1 MVKPLQLIVGAAW
14 CAVSSHSFVSQS
26 RSTSRPATARGVGN
40 LLRKKDDNAPAASK
54 VDKRG
59 FPVGDPRAKGGT
71 ENDVGLQVGPLMW
84 RFPTNWPYPEEFYA
98 VLNSESPSAYFDAH
112 PEAEAGPFIPPGPN
126 LDALHAHFER
136 HLPADARILDLGA
149 GVDTPLPP
157 TYVAKE
163 VVGVGASAQAM
174 AKNSKLTGGTN
185 VLDLND
191 PELKLPFEDDSF
203 DAVVCTSAMEFF
215 TEPRRLFKEVYRVLK
230 PKGIV
235 QIAFTGEGAYDFGL
249 KERKASYW
257 QNYTDA
263 QKMYV
268 AGSFFQFSA
277 GGWSQLKGY
286 DLTSDAGTEAKSG
299 FAKLLNGGDDESS
312 EKFGIFVVS
321 SSKAAKPP
329 ADATPLRR
337 IAADLWD
344 EDALL
349 PDERRL
355 CAERLNARYN
365 AAVETEGPDSPEAQA
380 CLTAAPSLG
389 LVYKCLAPMAKVLPI
404 PIRANLA
411 ANLAPA
417 FGLPGADT
425 AALEAALLEGLGLT
439 PPQADFWRPLG
450 ALTSKLIAEDKI
462 WLLLDVVPCFGFP
475 GSERHGKLAELVEVL
490 TAAQATLSA
499 VLDPPDESAAAA
511 LAEDP
516 AAAVPAKKAFPAGD
530 LQLLA
535 VELVV
540 TDFLLADGFS
550 ASEFTTWLSGVPKES
565 LLKVLA
571 DRKAFNPSAKAYNE
585 AKAAATAEADAK
597 ALAEANKA
605 AMEAAAAAKAAEGGE
620 SS

>member
-1 MVKPLQLIVGAAW
+1 MVKPLQLVVGVAW
-14 CAVSSHSFVSQS
+14 CAVSSYSFVTQS
-26 RSTSRPATARGVGN
+26 GSSTRPATARAVGN
-40 LLRKKDDNAPAASK
+40 LLRKNDDKAPAASK

-84 RFPTNWPYPEEFYA
+84 RFPTNWPYPEDFYE
-98 VLNSESPSAYFDAH
+98 VQNSDSPSAYFDAH
-112 PEAEAGPFIPPGPN
+112 PEAEAGPFIPSGPN

-136 HLPADARILDLGA
+136 HLPTDARLLDLGA
-149 GVDTPLPP
+149 GTNTPLPP
-157 TYVAKE
+157 TYEAKE

-174 AKNSKLTGGTN
+174 AMNAKLTGGAN

-191 PELKLPFEDDSF
+191 PGLKLPFENDSF

-235 QIAFTGEGAYDFGL
+235 QVVFTSEGAYDFGL

-286 DLTSDAGTEAKSG
+286 DLTPDAGTEAKSG
-299 FAKLLNGGDDESS
+299 LAKLFNGGDDESS

-365 AAVETEGPDSPEAQA
+365 AAVEEQGPDSPEAQA

-389 LVYKCLAPMAKVLPI
+389 LVYKCLAPMAKILPV

-439 PPQADFWRPLG
+439 PPQSDFWRPLG
-450 ALTSKLIAEDKI
+450 ALTSKLIAEGKI

-475 GSERHGKLAELVEVL
+475 GSERHGKLSELVEVL
-490 TAAQATLSA
+490 TTTQATLSA

-516 AAAVPAKKAFPAGD
+516 AAPVPAKKAFPAGD

-540 TDFLLADGFS
+540 TDFLLADGFT
-550 ASEFTTWLSGVPKES
+550 ASEFNDWLRSVPSES

-571 DRKAFNPSAKAYNE
+571 DRKAFSPSAKAYNE
-585 AKAAATAEADAK
+585 AKAAATAAADSK
-597 ALAEANKA
+597 ALAEANQA
-605 AMEAAAAAKAAEGGE
+605 AMEAAAAAKAAGEGG

>member
-1 MVKPLQLIVGAAW
+1 MVKPLQLVVGVAW
-14 CAVSSHSFVSQS
+14 CAVSSYSFVTQS
-26 RSTSRPATARGVGN
+26 GSSTRPATARAVGN
-40 LLRKKDDNAPAASK
+40 LLRKNDDKAPAASK

-84 RFPTNWPYPEEFYA
+84 RFPTNWPYPEDFYE
-98 VLNSESPSAYFDAH
+98 VQNSDSPSAYFDAH
-112 PEAEAGPFIPPGPN
+112 PEAEDGPFIPSGPN

-136 HLPADARILDLGA
+136 HLPTDARVLDLGA
-149 GVDTPLPP
+149 GTNTPLPP
-157 TYVAKE
+157 TYEAKE

-174 AKNSKLTGGTN
+174 AMNAKLTGGAN

-191 PELKLPFEDDSF
+191 PGLKLPFENDSF

-235 QIAFTGEGAYDFGL
+235 QVVFTSEGAYDFGL

-286 DLTSDAGTEAKSG
+286 DLTPDAGTEAKSG
-299 FAKLLNGGDDESS
+299 LAKLFNGGDDESS

-365 AAVETEGPDSPEAQA
+365 AAVEEQGPDSPEAQA

-389 LVYKCLAPMAKVLPI
+389 LVYKCLAPMAKILPV

-475 GSERHGKLAELVEVL
+475 GSERHGKLSELVEVL
-490 TAAQATLSA
+490 TTTQATLSA

-516 AAAVPAKKAFPAGD
+516 AAPVPAKKAFPAGD

-540 TDFLLADGFS
+540 TDFLLADGFT
-550 ASEFTTWLSGVPKES
+550 ASEFNDWLRSVPSES

-571 DRKAFNPSAKAYNE
+571 DRKAFSPSAKAYNE
-585 AKAAATAEADAK
+585 AKAAATAAADSK
-597 ALAEANKA
+597 ALAEANQA
-605 AMEAAAAAKAAEGGE
+605 AMEAAAAAKAAGEGG